1 MARERRLVFGE
12 SADLYDRYRPSY
24 PPELIDDLA
33 DLAGLDGSRPVL
45 EVGAGTGKATALFA
59 ARGIPVVAIEPSAE
73 MAALARRNTAAGARV
88 DVQETDFETW
98 NPEGRSFPL
107 LYSAQAWHWVDR
119 EAGFA
124 RARAALD
131 QGGLIAVFWNRP
143 VWARC
148 EIRAEL
154 AAVYAGLPEMEL
166 DGVMHPG
173 NLDPD
178 AEEDWERDI
187 AAAPGLGEAEI
198 RYYDWGQAYSA
209 ADYAGLLSTTSEVQ
223 LLPDDRRELL
233 LGGVRA
239 VIEAQGGTFT
249 LPMTTRVCLARRVE

>member
-12 SADLYDRYRPSY
+12 TADVYDRYRPSY
-24 PPELIDDLA
+24 PRELIDDLLK
-33 DLAGLDGSRPVL
+33 LARLDGSRTVL

-59 ARGIPVVAIEPSAE
+59 ARGIPVLAIEPSPE
-73 MAALARRNTAAGARV
+73 MAALARRNTAASGRV
-88 DVQETDFETW
+88 EVRETDFEAW
-98 NPEGRSFPL
+98 EPAGRSFPL
-107 LYSAQAWHWVDR
+107 LYSAQAWHWVQR
-119 EAGFA
+119 GVGFA

-131 QGGLIAVFWNRP
+131 TGGLIAAFWNRP

-154 AAVYAGLPEMEL
+154 AAIYAGLPEMEL

-173 NLDPD
+173 NLAPD
-178 AEEDWERDI
+178 AEEDWEGDI
-187 AAAPGLGEAEI
+187 GAAPGLGEAEI
-198 RYYDWGQAYSA
+198 RYYEWGQAYSS

-223 LLPDDRRELL
+223 LLPDDRRKQL

-239 VIEAQGGTFT
+239 VIEARGGTFT

>member
-12 SADLYDRYRPSY
+12 TADLYDRYRPSY
-24 PPELIDDLA
+24 PPALVDDLVEMA
-33 DLAGLDGSRPVL
+33 RLDGSRAVL

-59 ARGIPVVAIEPSAE
+59 ARGIPVLAIEPSPE
-73 MAALARRNTAAGARV
+73 MAALARANTASYALV
-88 DVQETDFETW
+88 EVNESDFETW
-98 NPEGRSFPL
+98 DPAGRSFPL
-107 LYSAQAWHWVDR
+107 LYSAQAWHWVQR
-119 EAGFA
+119 EVGFA

-131 QGGLIAVFWNRP
+131 LGGLIAVFWNRP

-148 EIRAEL
+148 DIRDEL

-178 AEEDWERDI
+178 AEEDWEGDI

-198 RYYDWGQAYSA
+198 RYYDWVQANSG
-209 ADYAGLLSTTSEVQ
+209 ADYTGLLSTISEVQ
-223 LLPDDRRELL
+223 LLPDDRRALL
-233 LGGVRA
+233 LAGVQG
-239 VIEAQGGTFT
+239 VIDAHGGTFT